1 MNSGGTP
8 AKLDDLASLT
18 DQFAALTVWKRP
30 TTLLLTKVRRGT
42 CRTKWRWL
50 SETLTWLV

>member
-1 MNSGGTP
+1 MDSGRTP
-8 AKLDDLASLT
+8 PKLYDLASLT
-18 DQFAALTVWKRP
+18 DQFAALTVWKHP
-30 TTLLLTKVRRGT
+30 TTLLLFNVRQGR